1 MIISLWYPPK
11 AESVLHVLAELPLQ
25 EERTGSY
32 VHFNH
37 HDFGSFFFRNSV
49 TNEVI
54 IHRKEKDTEC
64 GSLNGFKTD
73 MEEILTLWKPQINY
87 NEAQMS
93 QTEQIKSKLQVEM

>member
-25 EERTGSY
+25 EERTGCY
-32 VHFNH
+32 VHLNH
-37 HDFGSFFFRNSV
+37 HDFGSFFFRTV
-49 TNEVI
+49 TNELI

-73 MEEILTLWKPQINY
+73 MEEILTLRKPQINY